1 MIVNLASKEYS
12 KAVEPF
18 LAHKNQMI
26 HVVFGSLDEN
36 SKVRQKAT
44 EAKMA
49 RGEMIRYLAEIQAEK
64 AEDLKG
70 FTRLGYQFHPELSDE
85 NHYAFIK

>member
-1 MIVNLASKEYS
+1 M
-12 KAVEPF
+12 EPF
-18 LAHKNQMI
+18 LAHKKQMI
-26 HVVFGSLDEN
+26 HVIFGSLDEN

>member
-1 MIVNLASKEYS
+1 MRPSQRRIQYRQPGLQGVQQGGGAF
-12 KAVEPF
+12 P
-18 LAHKNQMI
+18 AHKKQMI
-26 HVVFGSLDEN
+26 HVIFGSLDEN

-70 FTRLGYQFHPELSDE
+70 LPG
-85 NHYAFIK
+85 